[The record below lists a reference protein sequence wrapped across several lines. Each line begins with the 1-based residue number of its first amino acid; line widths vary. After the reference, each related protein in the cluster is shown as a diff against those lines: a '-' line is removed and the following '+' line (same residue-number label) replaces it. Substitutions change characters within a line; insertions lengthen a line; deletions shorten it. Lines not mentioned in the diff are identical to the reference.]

1 MCGIV
6 PVVNNTLLYTGKFA
20 KRVNLMFKC
29 SYHKILII
37 VKEVGR
43 NFGGDGYAY
52 GKSCDDGFTGV
63 YLPQTHQV
71 VYADV

>member
-1 MCGIV
+1 M
-6 PVVNNTLLYTGKFA
+6 LLSQMK
-20 KRVNLMFKC
+20 
-29 SYHKILII
+29 KIKKWI
-37 VKEVGR
+37 
-43 NFGGDGYAY
+43 GGDGYAY